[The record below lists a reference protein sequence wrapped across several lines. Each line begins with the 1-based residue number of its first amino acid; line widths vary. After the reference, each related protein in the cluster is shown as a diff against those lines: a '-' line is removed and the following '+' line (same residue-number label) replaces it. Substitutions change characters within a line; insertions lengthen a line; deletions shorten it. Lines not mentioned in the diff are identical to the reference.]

1 MKNSI
6 KSMLFGFAFV
16 LFSVLYTM
24 NAAAVVASGT
34 WSNGATS
41 MNINAGDTATLTVD
55 VFSMNP
61 PITLNVG
68 LYNAAGTLI
77 SSLYNSQ
84 ISAKGFEQTF
94 QVSPAVGSYTIIIS
108 ASDAAGS
115 IANDYKTL
123 SLNVQAIVTPPT
135 PPITDLV
142 TLNHISDITALDGDN
157 VEITAYA
164 TDLDN
169 DAITYSIDDSDFTQS
184 GSTFTWEDASTGNYT
199 ITITATDGNSSD
211 SETFKLEVQK
221 RSHKVEINTLTISKD
236 EFNPGDSATINVEIK
251 NNGNIDETNIACQ
264 ASVSALGVIVSTGY
278 FDLDQDDSISK
289 SLQFTIPKTAKG
301 TYTLV
306 VMCGGDIAYKSF
318 SVNAAVP
325 QIDLK
330 PSETAVATEGSNLGI
345 WILIALFIILIIS
358 LVVAINLNR
367 RV

>member
-1 MKNSI
+1 
-6 KSMLFGFAFV
+6 MLYSFAFV
-16 LFSVLYTM
+16 LFSALYTM

-34 WSNGATS
+34 WSNGAAS

-55 VFSMNP
+55 LFSMSP

-68 LYNAAGTLI
+68 LYDSAGNLVSI
-77 SSLYNSQ
+77 LYNSQ
-84 ISAKGFEQTF
+84 IAAKGFEQNF
-94 QVSPAVGSYTIIIS
+94 QVTPAAGSYTVIIS

-123 SLNVQAIVTPPT
+123 SLNVQAPVTPIV
-135 PPITDLV
+135 PPVTNLV
-142 TLNHISDITALDGDN
+142 TLNHIGDITVIDGEN
-157 VEITAYA
+157 VDVTAHA
-164 TDLDN
+164 TDTN
-169 DAITYSIDDSDFTQS
+169 ASATITYSIDDSDFTQS
-184 GSTFTWEDASTGNYT
+184 GSTFTWEGASTGNYT
-199 ITITATDGNSSD
+199 ITITATDGISSD
-211 SETFKLEVQK
+211 SQTFNLEVQK
-221 RSHKVEINTLTISKD
+221 KTHKVQIDTLTISN
-236 EFNPGDSATINVEIK
+236 EFNPGDSATVDLTIK

-278 FDLDQDDSISK
+278 FDLNQGDSVSK
-289 SLQFTIPKTAKG
+289 SLQFTIPSTAKG

-318 SVNAAVP
+318 NVNAAVP
-325 QIDLK
+325 QINLQ

-358 LVVAINLNR
+358 LVVAISLNR